1 MDIIKKIK
9 SFEDACS
16 VLKREASVPDFSMI
30 AEKDRKALTAHY
42 KLIVICE
49 ALNEVWTPDWTN
61 NEWKYYPWFYMD
73 DEGSSG
79 RFSFLGSVSQRS
91 YSLVGSRL
99 CFKSRRLAKYAAEQ
113 FLDLY
118 RDYFLL

>member
-9 SFEDACS
+9 SFEDACT
-16 VLKREASVPDFSMI
+16 VLKRKASIPDFSMI

-49 ALNEVWTPDWTN
+49 ALNEGWVPDWTN
-61 NEWKYYPWFYMD
+61 SEWKYYPWFYMN

-79 RFSFLGSVSQRS
+79 RFSFNDSVFQ
-91 YSLVGSRL
+91 YSHSSVGSRL
-99 CFKSRRLAKYAAEQ
+99 CFKSRGLAEYAAEQ